1 MRTVELLS
9 PAGTFETARAAF
21 ASGADA
27 VYAGMKE
34 FSARAEAGNLSPEE
48 LEGLVAYSRKLPD
61 GRTGKVYV
69 TFNTVV
75 DDADLGKAAQT
86 LATIADI
93 GPDGIIVQD
102 LGIARMARRAFPSL
116 HLHAST
122 QLVAHNLEGVLAL
135 RELGFERVVLSRELS
150 IEDMRSISS
159 RCGCEI
165 EVFVHGALCYS
176 ISGLCLFSAMEL
188 QRSGNKGRCAY
199 CCRHR
204 YTTGEGERTLPFS
217 MRDLR
222 LDGDLDALVE
232 SGVASLKIEGR
243 MKSPLYV
250 STVTRRYR
258 DLLDGIEAGATR
270 EDIETVFSRRTT
282 TLYAH
287 GREASDSADVIDP
300 ASLGHLGA
308 PIGTVKRLAKDRD
321 GRLWMRF
328 HTTRHIERHDGLQFT
343 EGTGEKPFGFG
354 VGEMRKAISRRNVF
368 EAEAGEDLEVLLPQP
383 QPGERPLASR
393 IRDGMTVYM
402 SASGELKRR
411 YPIPPWRPGDYDLGR
426 RIDVKVRLS
435 PEGVSARARC
445 EGLGDVEVQEKVS
458 LDMAKDPSR
467 TSGAVEKAFSRMG
480 GTHFTAESVELEEGA
495 EFFAPMGVLNSVRR
509 SLAEALQRAADERR
523 DEALRVAMER
533 NPAPRDAG
541 PQTIRSLKIA
551 LGRDLPPEGEDFDEI
566 VVAVGHGRGA
576 AVEDAL
582 APLGR
587 TKDLRLALPVWTD
600 EPSLEAMRAMVR
612 HLARAG
618 WLKWEAS
625 DLATLRMLKAAG
637 IKDITADWTLYAA
650 NRESLKALADLGV
663 SAVVLSPELSREAKD
678 ALLSASRE
686 DGSLPD
692 VVFLERQSTPLFISV
707 TKPASEDVSSFTGP
721 GGTRYRAFLR
731 DGLWVTVREE
741 PRSWNVP
748 DGVSLRVDEGW
759 DWE

>member
-48 LEGLVAYSRKLPD
+48 LEGLVAYSRRLPD

-75 DDADLGKAAQT
+75 EDADLGKAADA
-86 LATIADI
+86 LATISEI

-102 LGIARMARRAFPSL
+102 LGIARMVRRAFPSL

-135 RELGFERVVLSRELS
+135 KELGFERVVLSRELS
-150 IEDMRSISS
+150 IEEIRSIAA

-199 CCRHR
+199 CCRHS
-204 YTTGEGERTLPFS
+204 YSTPQGERTLPFS

-232 SGVASLKIEGR
+232 AGVASLKIEGR

-258 DLLDGIEAGATR
+258 DLLDGVEAGATR
-270 EDIETVFSRRTT
+270 EDLETVFSRRTT
-282 TLYAH
+282 SLYAH
-287 GREASDSADVIDP
+287 GRDGVESSDVIDP

-308 PIGTVKRLAKDRD
+308 PIGTVKRLTKDRD

-328 HTTRHIERHDGLQFT
+328 HTTRHLERHDGLQFT

-368 EAEAGEDLEVLLPQP
+368 EADAGEDVEILVPQP
-383 QPGERPLASR
+383 LPGERPLAER
-393 IRDGMTVYM
+393 IKDGMEVYM
-402 SASGELKRR
+402 SSSLELKRR
-411 YPIPPWRPGDYDLGR
+411 FPIPPWRPGDYDSGR
-426 RIDVKVRLS
+426 EVDVSVVLS
-435 PEGVSARARC
+435 HEGVSATARC
-445 EGLGDVEVQEKVS
+445 DALGDVEVIEGIPLEK
-458 LDMAKDPSR
+458 ANDPSR
-467 TSGAVEKAFSRMG
+467 TPDAVRKAFARMG
-480 GTHFTAESVELEEGA
+480 GTHFSARSVELKEGA
-495 EFFAPMGVLNSVRR
+495 EYFAPMGVLNSVRR
-509 SLAEALQRAADERR
+509 KLVDALKAASDKKREEACRI
-523 DEALRVAMER
+523 AMESKPDLR
-533 NPAPRDAG
+533 SEPPRK
-541 PQTIRSLKIA
+541 TRSIKVA
-551 LGRDLPPEGEDFDEI
+551 LGCDVSELGGGFDEV
-566 VVAVGHGRGA
+566 VVAIGHGRA
-576 AVEDAL
+576 RQIEEAL
-582 APLGR
+582 ESSR
-587 TKDLRLALPVWTD
+587 CTRDVRLALPVWTD
-600 EPSLEAMRAMVR
+600 EANLEMVRSTVR
-612 HLARAG
+612 HLVRAG
-618 WLKWEAS
+618 WQKWEAS
-625 DLATLRMLKAAG
+625 DLATLRILKSAG
-637 IKDITADWTLYAA
+637 VEDITADWTLYAA
-650 NRESLKALADLGV
+650 NREALRALADLGI
-663 SAVVLSPELSREAKD
+663 SDVVASPELSEGARDE
-678 ALLSASRE
+678 LSALCRE
-686 DGSLPD
+686 DGSIPNIA
-692 VVFLERQSTPLFISV
+692 FLERQSTPLFISV
-707 TKPASEDVSSFTGP
+707 TKPAAGDVSSFTGP
-721 GGTRYRAFLR
+721 GGTRYRTFFR

-741 PRSWNVP
+741 PRRWDVP
-748 DGVSLRVDEGW
+748 QGASSRVDEGW
-759 DWE
+759 DAK